1 MSSPVSAIL
10 SSPSCGINRH
20 DESDQKVLGPRTKR
34 GGRLGR
40 SRFSMY
46 RYRLIDEETCRRWSS
61 RRTRT
66 SAPTSSCVLAR
77 LQHRDD
83 ERRGVV
89 EGLNI
94 CMRPSTHR
102 HRSLVSE
109 SAIAPTHSLGATN
122 SRPRQRVGKTY
133 AVRRPYAKY
142 ANGTAPA
149 ELVSIT
155 ATAHLTFEPR
165 TSLAG
170 RRARSTRAATLSTP
184 STAPTRTISL
194 RARGDRSLHLFLP
207 TTSTLTRLSPL

>member
-1 MSSPVSAIL
+1 MTSRIRRCSAH
-10 SSPSCGINRH
+10 GRNAAG
-20 DESDQKVLGPRTKR
+20 DWGVLGSACTATGSSTRRPV
-34 GGRLGR
+34 GAGRAGERELPP
-40 SRFSMY
+40 
-46 RYRLIDEETCRRWSS
+46 LRRRASWPGCS
-61 RRTRT
+61 TGMT
-66 SAPTSSCVLAR
+66 SG
-77 LQHRDD
+77 
-83 ERRGVV
+83 GVV

-142 ANGTAPA
+142 ATGTAPA

-170 RRARSTRAATLSTP
+170 RRARSTRAAALSTP